1 MMKRNFLW
9 NIAYSLI
16 LILLL
21 AGEALTVATLVR
33 LDMLPVPYLA
43 AIAAVFGLFAILVG
57 YLFFSRGK
65 RSGKGKRVIAC
76 VLSVLLVCGCAAI
89 TTVAFD
95 VMDTLAATSEEP
107 ETPAVTREVYVLSGT
122 EGDELIDLYGYTI
135 GYVKNFDEDCTNQVF
150 DAIKQK
156 TKEDVIS
163 AGFTNMFTMVDALMA
178 GKIDAMVLNGGY
190 LSILEDD
197 EAYMDFS
204 EKVRILA
211 QVEVVE
217 SGDAMSGLWNPEVE
231 EVPSEPLETEPTEPE
246 ETTEPTEED
255 EVDEEDFTTLKPFV
269 VYISGSDTRSK
280 TLNNKTRSDV
290 NILAAVNP
298 MTKQVVLINTP
309 RDYYV
314 STTASSSGAKD
325 KLTHCG
331 IYGIDCSMKTLG
343 KLYDQKVKYYVKIN
357 FTGFEKV
364 IDAIG
369 GVTVKSDYAFT
380 LYQGVGKIKV
390 GNNKLNGKQALAFA
404 RTRKG
409 LSGGDNQ
416 RGKHQMEVIRAVI
429 KKATSGTTVI
439 KNYNKIMKSIDGMF
453 TMSIPTK
460 TINTMMKMQL
470 SDMAQWNVVSYSATG
485 TNTQAIC
492 YSMPSMKLSVVQ
504 PNSSSVK
511 KATLL
516 MDMVLSG
523 EILTEE
529 VVDGITG

>member
-9 NIAYSLI
+9 NIAYGLI
-16 LILLL
+16 IALLV

-33 LDMLPVPYLA
+33 LDMLPVAYLA
-43 AIAAVFGLFAILVG
+43 GISAVFGLFAVLVG
-57 YLFFSRGK
+57 YLFFGKGK
-65 RSGKGKRVIAC
+65 RSGKVRRIVAC
-76 VLSVLLVCGCAAI
+76 VLTVLLVCGCAVI

-95 VMDTLAATSEEP
+95 VMDTLASTSEEP
-107 ETPAVTREVYVLSGT
+107 ETPAATREVYVMMNS
-122 EGDELIDLYGYTI
+122 EAQELIDLYGATI
-135 GYVKNFDEDCTNQVF
+135 GYVKNFDEECTNQVF
-150 DAIKQK
+150 EAISEK
-156 TKEDVIS
+156 TKEPVAS
-163 AGFTNMFTMVDALMA
+163 AGYTNMFTMVDALMA

-190 LSILEDD
+190 LSILEDTD
-197 EAYMDFS
+197 EYLDFT

-211 QVEVVE
+211 QVEVTE
-217 SGDAMSGLWNPEVE
+217 PADLMGGLWNPESDLPEDTLPTDATEPE
-231 EVPSEPLETEPTEPE
+231 ETDPTEPE
-246 ETTEPTEED
+246 E
-255 EVDEEDFTTLKPFV
+255 EEDFTNIKPFV
-269 VYISGSDTRSK
+269 LYISGSDTRSK

-309 RDYYV
+309 RDYYIRN
-314 STTASSSGAKD
+314 SASGSGAKD

-343 KLYDQKVKYYVKIN
+343 NLYDQKVKYYVKIN

-369 GVTVKSDYAFT
+369 GVTVHSDIAFT
-380 LYQGVGKIKV
+380 LHKDVGKIKV
-390 GNNKLNGKQALAFA
+390 GENKLDGKEALMFA

-409 LSGGDNQ
+409 LAGGDNQ

-429 KKATSGTTVI
+429 KKATTGTTVI
-439 KNYNKIMKSIDGMF
+439 SNYSDIMKSIDGMF
-453 TMSIPTK
+453 VMNIPTK
-460 TINTMMKMQL
+460 TINNIMKMQL
-470 SDMAQWNVVSYSATG
+470 MDMAQWNVVSYSATG

-492 YSMPSMKLSVVQ
+492 YSMPSMKLSVVE
-504 PNSSSVK
+504 PHSNSVK

-516 MDMVLSG
+516 MDMVLAG
-523 EILTEE
+523 EILTDE

>member
-9 NIAYSLI
+9 NIAYGLI
-16 LILLL
+16 LVLLL
-21 AGEALTVATLVR
+21 IGEALTVATLVR

-43 AIAAVFGLFAILVG
+43 AIAAVFGLFALLVG
-57 YLFFSRGK
+57 YLFFSRSK
-65 RSGKGKRVIAC
+65 RSGKGKRIIAC
-76 VLSVLLVCGCAAI
+76 VLTVLLVCGCAVI

-95 VMDTLAATSEEP
+95 VMETLAATSEEP
-107 ETPAVTREVYVLSGT
+107 EEPAITREVYVLKNT

-150 DAIKQK
+150 DAIKKK

-163 AGFTNMFTMVDALMA
+163 AGYTNMFTMVDALLA

-190 LSILEDD
+190 MSILEEDD
-197 EAYMDFS
+197 AYLDFS

-217 SGDAMSGLWNPEVE
+217 SGDPMSDLWNPGAE
-231 EVPSEPLETEPTEPE
+231 EPTDPVETESTEPE
-246 ETTEPTEED
+246 ETTEATEAE
-255 EVDEEDFTTLKPFV
+255 EDEEDFTTLKPFV

-314 STTASSSGAKD
+314 STAASSSGAKD

-331 IYGIDCSMKTLG
+331 IYGIECSMKTLG

-369 GVTVKSDYAFT
+369 GVTVKSEHAFT
-380 LYQGVGKIKV
+380 LYQNVGKIKV
-390 GNNKLNGKQALAFA
+390 GSNKLNGKQALAFA

-409 LSGGDNQ
+409 LAGGDNQ

-439 KNYNKIMKSIDGMF
+439 KNYNKIIKSIDGMF

-460 TINTMMKMQL
+460 TINKMMKMQL
-470 SDMAQWNVVSYSATG
+470 SDMAQWNVVTYSATG

-516 MDMVLSG
+516 MDMVMSG